1 MPLDFIQYP
10 SRETTDPM
18 WEDPC
23 YPPGPPLQPTDAL
36 SSELFDH
43 EFDNDEGVN
52 EFCRKLSPEQID
64 ALFNSRDTTPSAIST
79 KISTP
84 STSTNSTDSSYETA
98 PSQYS
103 FSLTSSESDHLNPS
117 EFETDGSVSSSLYSA
132 QVFIPSADTD
142 CLPYIPPL
150 NPTEAHGTM
159 DLNPNFLA
167 DNYSTTDVQ
176 QLESVTCVDPAALS
190 VGPVHVISNS
200 ESKAQ
205 TAHFKK
211 PFKCPM
217 CLFSESVARDF
228 IYYWLT
234 LLASLQA

>member
-1 MPLDFIQYP
+1 MPLDFVQYP
-10 SRETTDPM
+10 SCETTESM
-18 WEDPC
+18 WEDPG

-43 EFDNDEGVN
+43 EFDNDEGVS
-52 EFCRKLSPEQID
+52 EFCRNLSPEQID
-64 ALFNSRDTTPSAIST
+64 ALFSSRDTTPSAIST

-84 STSTNSTDSSYETA
+84 SSSTNSTDSSYETA

-103 FSLTSSESDHLNPS
+103 FSHTSSESDYLNTS
-117 EFETDGSVSSSLYSA
+117 EFETDGSVNSSLYSA
-132 QVFIPSADTD
+132 PQAFISPADTD
-142 CLPYIPPL
+142 HLPYIPPL
-150 NPTEAHGTM
+150 NLTEAHGNM
-159 DLNPNFLA
+159 ELNPNFLA
-167 DNYSTTDVQ
+167 DNYSTTMQ
-176 QLESVTCVDPAALS
+176 QPESVTCVDPAALS
-190 VGPVHVISNS
+190 VGPVHVISDS
-200 ESKAQ
+200 ESKEQMAQ
-205 TAHFKK
+205 FKK